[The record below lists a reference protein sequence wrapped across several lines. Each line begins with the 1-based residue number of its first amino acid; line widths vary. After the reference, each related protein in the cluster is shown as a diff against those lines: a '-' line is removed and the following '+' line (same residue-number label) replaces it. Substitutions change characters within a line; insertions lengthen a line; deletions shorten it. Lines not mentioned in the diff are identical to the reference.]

1 MPYSWSINNVA
12 AAEVM
17 HTALAYFEAGR
28 AEEGFRLMKA
38 NVMDQMYYGQSPANF
53 GQVSQYDAARGEC
66 YRDFGDCIG
75 ISARTLIQGLFGI
88 QPDALQ
94 GQCVIRP
101 GFPESWDTASVQTPY
116 IQYRYQRQGNEAV
129 YEVTQHFNRP
139 QKIIIRQ
146 NLGLGRY
153 RDIEGS
159 TARHQ
164 VIRVKMT
171 RPMPEV
177 RYVDV
182 WKSEASS
189 QSVYAEEPTFDDKFH
204 KQNMDRLLNA
214 QVTDIFHN
222 EYLSPRPPYTTLQIP
237 VQGAGDWCHPD
248 YTPDVNDSVFRSLIV
263 KDEFIMMGVPFRTP
277 AEGPNIAFTSLWDN
291 YPDSITVPVSGSAD
305 RAWLLMAGTTNH
317 MQSRI
322 ANGLVVAQYKDGTAD
337 TLRLVNPDNWC
348 PIERDYF
355 VDGRAFRVAQPR
367 PYRVSLST
375 GTVSRNLSKALGLP
389 FANAQGGE
397 MGPKGADGGEIPGG
411 AATMLCMPLQSD
423 KKLVS
428 LTLRTLSNDVVIG
441 LMAVTL
447 Q

>member
-1 MPYSWSINNVA
+1 
-12 AAEVM
+12 
-17 HTALAYFEAGR
+17 
-28 AEEGFRLMKA
+28 
-38 NVMDQMYYGQSPANF
+38 
-53 GQVSQYDAARGEC
+53 
-66 YRDFGDCIG
+66 
-75 ISARTLIQGLFGI
+75 
-88 QPDALQ
+88 
-94 GQCVIRP
+94 
-101 GFPESWDTASVQTPY
+101 
-116 IQYRYQRQGNEAV
+116 
-129 YEVTQHFNRP
+129 
-139 QKIIIRQ
+139 
-146 NLGLGRY
+146 
-153 RDIEGS
+153 
-159 TARHQ
+159 
-164 VIRVKMT
+164 
-171 RPMPEV
+171 
-177 RYVDV
+177 
-182 WKSEASS
+182 
-189 QSVYAEEPTFDDKFH
+189 
-204 KQNMDRLLNA
+204 
-214 QVTDIFHN
+214 
-222 EYLSPRPPYTTLQIP
+222 LQIP

-277 AEGPNIAFTSLWDN
+277 VEGPNIAFTSLWDN

-305 RAWLLMAGTTNH
+305 RVWLLMAGTTNH

-411 AATMLCMPLQSD
+411 AATMLCMPLNSD